1 MHFFLPANED
11 FDWWASHIYRDCRI
25 CNVNAIPEL
34 KKTCQNLNSISSSI
48 STSSSYSSWP
58 KSASAAKSPS
68 STSPFLRTT
77 PTFFLVPAMSM
88 GETPLNFGLNQ
99 IFWYS
104 ETISI
109 SNYLR
114 QIELLPWHLT
124 PFCQSPCN
132 DKHLCWCSRAGEVN
146 VNQDCLSLRKVNQQN
161 KTKVKMTNEV
171 KKSKRLLF
179 ICHRDVVLGPM
190 VRMFLN

>member
-1 MHFFLPANED
+1 MCFWCIFFLPANED
-11 FDWWASHIYRDCRI
+11 FDWWASQIHRDCRI
-25 CNVNAIPEL
+25 CNADAIPEL

-99 IFWYS
+99 ITWYS
-104 ETISI
+104 ETNSI

-114 QIELLPWHLT
+114 QIELT
-124 PFCQSPCN
+124 SSPTLAL
-132 DKHLCWCSRAGEVN
+132 DTFLSIAMQWQASLLMFKSR
-146 VNQDCLSLRKVNQQN
+146 S
-161 KTKVKMTNEV
+161 
-171 KKSKRLLF
+171 S
-179 ICHRDVVLGPM
+179 
-190 VRMFLN
+190 

>member
-1 MHFFLPANED
+1 MNWNFKKNYKRCVLDAFFSSSKWRLWLMSITNT
-11 FDWWASHIYRDCRI
+11 SRLQNLQCR
-25 CNVNAIPEL
+25 CNTWT
-34 KKTCQNLNSISSSI
+34 KKTCQNLNSISSSSI
-48 STSSSYSSWP
+48 STSSSYSSSWP

-114 QIELLPWHLT
+114 QIDLT
-124 PFCQSPCN
+124 PSPTLALTTFLSIAMQWQASLLMF
-132 DKHLCWCSRAGEVN
+132 KSRW
-146 VNQDCLSLRKVNQQN
+146 S
-161 KTKVKMTNEV
+161 
-171 KKSKRLLF
+171 
-179 ICHRDVVLGPM
+179 
-190 VRMFLN
+190 